1 MEKKKTYV
9 LDTTV
14 LIYDPDIFYKLGDAD
29 IVVPLAVIKELDG
42 LKKSDVE
49 LTAQAARKIAR
60 TLDRWGSYADLI
72 AGVKLP
78 TNATVYIYTDYEDID
93 GLESQADNRIVG
105 AALKI
110 KREKDI
116 DVILV
121 TTDTNMRTVA
131 RAYGIRAEY
140 MPDMQEEGIQKYS
153 NYKMPQN
160 IIHKK
165 TTFID
170 KVNTFLKITLLFFI
184 FWVAIA
190 LPIMTVSFW
199 VWKDF
204 GLSIVIVL
212 CLIVPLSILS
222 VLASIPQIIY
232 HQHIYMIFYNKNLRP
247 GQKPLKYSWRKY
259 FRNITRMNFHCDRKY
274 MDDLVGSSYNDSVN
288 SIIQAQ

>member
-29 IVVPLAVIKELDG
+29 IVVPLAVVKELDG
-42 LKKSDVE
+42 LKKSDME

-131 RAYGIRAEY
+131 RAYGIKAEY
-140 MPDMQEEGIQKYS
+140 RPDVQEEGIKENSS
-153 NYKMPQN
+153 NYEIPQN
-160 IIHKK
+160 IIRQKIN
-165 TTFID
+165 FMD

-184 FWVAIA
+184 FWSAIA
-190 LPIMTVSFW
+190 LSIMTVSFGL
-199 VWKDF
+199 WKDI
-204 GLSIVIVL
+204 GLSTVVVL
-212 CLIVPLSILS
+212 CLIGPLSILS
-222 VLASIPQIIY
+222 IFASIPQIIY
-232 HQHIYMIFYNKNLRP
+232 HQHIYMILYNKNLQP
-247 GQKPLKYSWRKY
+247 GQKPLKYSWRKCLQ
-259 FRNITRMNFHCDRKY
+259 NITKMNFHYDQKC
-274 MDDLVGSSYNDSVN
+274 MDALIASGL
-288 SIIQAQ
+288 Q